1 MSTYRIIVLSLALAW
16 LWVTNSVAF
25 AQGHEA
31 HLPADQVS
39 VIEPL
44 PEPTALAP
52 SATEPMVPELA
63 VPPDPGLAGQMLRE
77 AEEVRGMLA
86 GGGVLLLLVIL
97 GVGALGYIG
106 VARLIRAVSRSG
118 YALQRRL
125 VALRVL
131 ATGLIVVWGASVLI
145 RQLLHHAPLLTMTLL
160 VMFFGGALL
169 GLATRL
175 QHALGGIVMVLRGRI
190 REGDRLT
197 AGPIT
202 GQVEHAGL
210 LRIQLQR
217 ADGSSAYLPTSALDT
232 QTVVI
237 SSPSRAQP
245 VALPWRL
252 ARPMDATERER
263 IRRIVTLCPY
273 RVPGTGLSLT
283 VEKEDAQRLTVRFQA
298 WSASAADEAE
308 AWLGRNLVESSS

>member
-1 MSTYRIIVLSLALAW
+1 MNANRTVVLALALSW
-16 LWVTNSVAF
+16 LWLLGPAAF
-25 AQGHEA
+25 AQGQGDH
-31 HLPADQVS
+31 QS
-39 VIEPL
+39 VEPL
-44 PEPTALAP
+44 SVLEPPPDVPAP
-52 SATEPMVPELA
+52 AHAATEAVVVELAAQPEL
-63 VPPDPGLAGQMLRE
+63 GLAGQMLRE
-77 AEEVRGMLA
+77 AEAVRGMLA

-97 GVGALGYIG
+97 GAGALGYLG

-131 ATGLIVVWGASVLI
+131 ATGLIVIWGASVVI

-160 VMFFGGALL
+160 VLFVGGALL

-175 QHALGGIVMVLRGRI
+175 QHALGGIAMVLRGRI

-217 ADGSSAYLPTSALDT
+217 ADGSNAYLPTSALDT

-245 VALPWRL
+245 VELPWRL
-252 ARPMDATERER
+252 ARPLDASERER

-283 VEKEDAQRLTVRFQA
+283 VEGEDAQRLTVRFQA
-298 WSASAADEAE
+298 WSAAAADEAE